1 MENTQDVSATRSDAS
16 LAVNHT
22 HAGTTSRCR
31 TQDERLKEIKRE
43 DLTAQAG
50 VETHTHS
57 AGRQR
62 TNYGRQGGTNEA
74 GEGG

>member
-1 MENTQDVSATRSDAS
+1 M
-16 LAVNHT
+16 
-22 HAGTTSRCR
+22 
-31 TQDERLKEIKRE
+31 
-43 DLTAQAG
+43 TAQAG

-62 TNYGRQGGTNEA
+62 TSYGRQGGTNEA